1 MLKVYYRLVLNHE
14 HFYIFNLDINLRC
27 SLKNIVNFTESA
39 NVGYFISYT
48 RIILFIKI
56 CRLSLGLK
64 TIPIWFD

>member
-1 MLKVYYRLVLNHE
+1 MFK
-14 HFYIFNLDINLRC
+14 FKIDFRC
-27 SLKNIVNFTESA
+27 TLKNLVNFTESE